1 VSQDESK
8 LLLDVFHQGNIA
20 FGGGTIHETGQ
31 RHRLAVTHVDEN
43 GIVQQPVFGVSSYKG
58 KEIKRWAEKLYEQ
71 LVEES
76 RHHHLLLIKYSN

>member
-8 LLLDVFHQGNIA
+8 LLLDVFHQGDIA

-31 RHRLAVTHVDEN
+31 GHRLAVTHVDEN
-43 GIVQQPVFGVSSYKG
+43 GFGVSSYKG